1 MRDKKKDKR
10 KLNSVIHNRVVYNGV
25 VHKSENTIQYNTIQ
39 VKYNTSKMQV
49 KCVRRRKLFIEN

>member
-1 MRDKKKDKR
+1 M
-10 KLNSVIHNRVVYNGV
+10 IHNRAVYNGV